1 MPQEASG
8 GCARFVYL
16 DVVPRAGELAIA
28 DPPRAVYQKPKL
40 LPTVRRAIRARHFS
54 HRTEES
60 YVNWIRRFILFHGKK
75 HPLLMGPDEVREYLT
90 HLAVARK
97 VAASTQ
103 NQALCALIFLYKQV
117 LGRELGFVTDIVR
130 AQTPK
135 RLPIVLSRDEVKAI
149 LAELAGVGRTAV
161 SLIYGSGLRLM
172 ECLELR
178 VKDIDVGRGQIVVRS
193 GKGDK
198 DRVSVLPKVVVPAL
212 EAQTR
217 EARRI
222 TDCRDGWTEYP
233 ATMPEALDRK
243 YPNAPR
249 EWGWQYVFPAR
260 GLCLDKSTGELRRH
274 HLHET
279 VVQRAVKEAVRR
291 AGVTKPASCHTFRHS
306 FATHLLEDGYDIR
319 TVQKLLGHRDIRTT
333 MIYTHVLDQGVLG
346 VRSPMDRL

>member
-172 ECLELR
+172 ECLRLR
-178 VKDIDVGRGQIVVRS
+178 VHDIDFQMKEITVRD
-193 GKGDK
+193 GKGQK
-198 DRVSVLPKVVVPAL
+198 DRITLLPEPVQQALQEHLERIRVLHQEDLVV
-212 EAQTR
+212 
-217 EARRI
+217 
-222 TDCRDGWTEYP
+222 G
-233 ATMPEALDRK
+233 
-243 YPNAPR
+243 
-249 EWGWQYVFPAR
+249 
-260 GLCLDKSTGELRRH
+260 
-274 HLHET
+274 
-279 VVQRAVKEAVRR
+279 
-291 AGVTKPASCHTFRHS
+291 
-306 FATHLLEDGYDIR
+306 
-319 TVQKLLGHRDIRTT
+319 
-333 MIYTHVLDQGVLG
+333 
-346 VRSPMDRL
+346 